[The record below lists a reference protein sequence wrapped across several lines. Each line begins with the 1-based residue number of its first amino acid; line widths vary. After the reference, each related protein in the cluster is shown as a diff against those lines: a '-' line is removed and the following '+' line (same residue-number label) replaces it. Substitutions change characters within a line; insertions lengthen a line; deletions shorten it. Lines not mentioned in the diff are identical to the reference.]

1 MTFKRTQ
8 PPLGTG
14 LMSLVAERANRRA
27 IANARAALTLLKR
40 RPVDYAAL
48 SGDLD
53 QMLAARESHL
63 VAQDAARRRQ
73 DRALLDAVG
82 PG

>member
-1 MTFKRTQ
+1 MTGKRTQ

-14 LMSLVAERANRRA
+14 LLSLVAELSHRRA

-40 RPVDYAAL
+40 RRVEYKAVHA
-48 SGDLD
+48 DLD

-63 VAQDAARRRQ
+63 VAQDAARRQ
-73 DRALLDAVG
+73 KDRAFLDAVG
-82 PG
+82 SG